1 MRKVA
6 RAFTEQGVAML
17 AGVLRSARAVA
28 VSIAIVRAFVRLREL
43 LAGHRRLAAKVAEL
57 EQKVGGHDV
66 AIANLFEAIR
76 RLLAPPVPALARE
89 IGFHIRLPPRAG
101 RARAAAQAA
110 VSPRRPAR

>member
-6 RAFTEQGVAML
+6 RAFTEQGVAKL

-57 EQKVGGHDV
+57 EQKVGGHDA
-66 AIANLFEAIR
+66 AIAAKMSATVHCQLAIAYW
-76 RLLAPPVPALARE
+76 LLA
-89 IGFHIRLPPRAG
+89 IAG
-101 RARAAAQAA
+101 GA
-110 VSPRRPAR
+110 RPAR